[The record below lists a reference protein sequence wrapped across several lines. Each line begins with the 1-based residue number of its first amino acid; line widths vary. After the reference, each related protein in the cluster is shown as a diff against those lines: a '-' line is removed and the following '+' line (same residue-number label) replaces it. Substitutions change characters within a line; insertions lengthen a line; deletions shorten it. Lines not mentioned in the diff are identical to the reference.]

1 MGLRDKIQDA
11 KTQPLVINRSI
22 KQFRLTQMQK
32 HKYKYEN
39 TSLYEVLRLRT
50 SVIKSHLQAKVTTD
64 QAWVHDAKTQT
75 LREVFDSKNEI
86 CKQRVKL

>member
-11 KTQPLVINRSI
+11 KTQLLVINRSI

-39 TSLYEVLRLRT
+39 TSLYVVLRLRT
-50 SVIKSHLQAKVTTD
+50 SVTKSHLQAKVTTD
-64 QAWVHDAKTQT
+64 QSWPHDAKTQT
-75 LREVFDSKNEI
+75 AI
-86 CKQRVKL
+86 VKMKYISNV

>member
-39 TSLYEVLRLRT
+39 TSLYVVLRLRT
-50 SVIKSHLQAKVTTD
+50 SVTKSHLQAKVTTLGYTM
-64 QAWVHDAKTQT
+64 QKHRHFGKCAIIKMKYV
-75 LREVFDSKNEI
+75 
-86 CKQRVKL
+86 

>member
-39 TSLYEVLRLRT
+39 TSLYVVLTCTCLDPFNTIFITVR
-50 SVIKSHLQAKVTTD
+50 
-64 QAWVHDAKTQT
+64 
-75 LREVFDSKNEI
+75 
-86 CKQRVKL
+86 